1 MTTVVVAGSTFTWGI
16 GLFSQ
21 ADVRLLQA
29 NPTIAA
35 GDFQRSINGGAF
47 ANLDNLPTVT
57 PAGGT
62 RVEITLSVAETAAAG
77 VSGKIWIRWIDAA
90 GAEWCDSWI
99 CFPVY
104 ATDSGSLAS
113 TIVQMLMNQS
123 SVASAVRAQDLTLY
137 RGDTWSQTITG
148 LGDLTAATDIWFG
161 IKADPDDSDNEA
173 IVLISETVGLERING
188 AAALVPANG
197 SITVVGLA
205 TAGVIQIDL
214 DEVETAKLVPDKR
227 FWDCQHLIAGTVTT
241 PRAGRISIT
250 ADIVRATS

>member
-1 MTTVVVAGSTFTWGI
+1 MGCQTEVTLGENLTFTITTHDPDTGVLTDADAAPSYRVYEDETAVAILTGNMATLDAVNTTGFYSELIACTAANGFEVDKSYNIYIEATVDADTGGISYGFVVNTPLAAVVAAVVK
-16 GLFSQ
+16 GLM
-21 ADVRLLQA
+21 A
-29 NPTIAA
+29 
-35 GDFQRSINGGAF
+35 
-47 ANLDNLPTVT
+47 
-57 PAGGT
+57 
-62 RVEITLSVAETAAAG
+62 
-77 VSGKIWIRWIDAA
+77 
-90 GAEWCDSWI
+90 
-99 CFPVY
+99 
-104 ATDSGSLAS
+104 
-113 TIVQMLMNQS
+113 QS
-123 SVASAVRAQDLTLY
+123 SVVSAVRAQDLSLY

-227 FWDCQHLIAGTVTT
+227 FWDCQKLLAGDVTT
-241 PRAGRISIT
+241 PRAGRFSIT